1 MADTLTTYTGR
12 GPDGEFTIDLPG
24 WAREVTQVKI
34 DKKLGDLNKKMK
46 DLPSNLGKVF
56 EAALSNNAKAI
67 ENLQKQQKK
76 IDADNKKVNEGTKK
90 HQNQTQQTQDA
101 LVENSFNNAQAI
113 KELEQMFGKMNE
125 GGSDGGGGM
134 GSLFGLAT
142 KVGPFGKALQMIT
155 KIASGLFGAFQMLL
169 GAVMTVGGYLANNLV
184 KTFNLLNKGLT
195 DGTGMLIGAFTD
207 SAVNVAAEA
216 SKAGLSLS
224 DFADALARN
233 SEEIRV
239 LGTEGFRELR
249 NAVRD
254 ANGGMYDMG
263 FANEEITQL
272 LGREISIRQRLGMR
286 LDIAGNTLSD
296 DVTETARELR
306 AVSAASGVAAETL
319 YASAQLTDEA
329 NTLIAA
335 RGRQFGDEGI
345 SNLFRSVRQLSL
357 RISGLAP
364 TFGSAV
370 TTPLVNAMTTGA
382 IGLDSEFTDLIT
394 VFPGLVNAFEKGRAD
409 IQNSGELQADT
420 IEDMVNSLSET
431 SEQEFER
438 AKMLAL
444 MTRNQTAIQAVNFA
458 SEVRARNSLID
469 AINDQSLA
477 DRMRD
482 SATIATQADVFFDMM
497 KAPFENMISN
507 FMLSVL
513 GVSATGSDLNLSD
526 VISAFSNQVQRF
538 VNNIPILGEFL
549 DGNFFNTL
557 NENVQAYFSDT
568 STAAQRNQAQ
578 ANLNA
583 LVTDTISKIGD
594 KFNEQLA
601 EGKLG
606 ETIKNFFRNLLDNI
620 AISIYET
627 TGLMGASAAKAYLR
641 QDRVMEAMDIGG
653 IFTDNVAEDMYE
665 QQQAERRKVASKA
678 GVRLKDLK
686 AYAERGKIQGTMED
700 LPVEVLDELA
710 NRYMEPYNEIVE
722 LAKETGYIDKDA
734 TGLGVNQLINDAR
747 NGNAAAMELI
757 KRFYGTEFQDKITSF
772 EGLQMD
778 TIATGTQGGY
788 LDYHNMAAET
798 LVKRVMRSADYANR
812 PLVER
817 SMVDFFNDNEQFKSM
832 IADGIITADELKNI
846 VGIDSDG
853 DGVIDTSSAM
863 ITELIEQMKLSDENK
878 KEVEETLRL
887 EIHRLI
893 AKIDPDMMIVK

>member
-1 MADTLTTYTGR
+1 
-12 GPDGEFTIDLPG
+12 
-24 WAREVTQVKI
+24 
-34 DKKLGDLNKKMK
+34 
-46 DLPSNLGKVF
+46 
-56 EAALSNNAKAI
+56 
-67 ENLQKQQKK
+67 
-76 IDADNKKVNEGTKK
+76 
-90 HQNQTQQTQDA
+90 
-101 LVENSFNNAQAI
+101 
-113 KELEQMFGKMNE
+113 MFGKMNE

-142 KVGPFGKALQMIT
+142 KVGPFGKAFQMLT
-155 KIASGLFGAFQMLL
+155 KIAGGLFGAFRMLL
-169 GAVMTVGGYLANNLV
+169 TAVTTVGGYLANNLV

-195 DGTGMLIGAFTD
+195 DGTGMLVGSFTD
-207 SAVNVAAEA
+207 SAVNVALEA

-224 DFADALARN
+224 DFTDALARN

-420 IEDMVNSLSET
+420 IEQMVNDLADT

-458 SEVRARNSLID
+458 SEVRARKSLID
-469 AINDQSLA
+469 SINDQGVA

-482 SATIATQADVFFDMM
+482 AATISQQADVFFDMM

-513 GVSATGSDLNLSD
+513 GVTATGDNLNLGA
-526 VISAFSNQVQRF
+526 VVSAFNQQLQKF
-538 VNNIPILGEFL
+538 VNNIPLLGEVF
-549 DGNFFNTL
+549 DGNFFDIMNK
-557 NENVQAYFSDT
+557 NVTAYFDPD
-568 STAAQRNQAQ
+568 STAQDRKDAQ
-578 ANLNA
+578 AALNG
-583 LVTDTISKIGD
+583 LIS
-594 KFNEQLA
+594 
-601 EGKLG
+601 
-606 ETIKNFFRNLLDNI
+606 ETIQSLGDRLNQNLADGTLKETIVGFFRNLLDQI
-620 AISIYET
+620 AISIYES
-627 TGLMGASAAKAYLR
+627 TGFMGNSAAQAYLR
-641 QDRVMEAMDIGG
+641 QGNVGKATEIDGF
-653 IFTDNVAEDMYE
+653 FTTSLAE
-665 QQQAERRKVASKA
+665 
-678 GVRLKDLK
+678 GV
-686 AYAERGKIQGTMED
+686 EEIT
-700 LPVEVLDELA
+700 DELQDAVLGKA
-710 NRYMEPYNEIVE
+710 NVKRGDINRFISMGSKRGSLKNLDDAVVEEIARRYQEVGNEVGDLLE
-722 LAKETGYIDKDA
+722 KTGYDPGAVYGGQDGAEFLRRGLVKLEQDA
-734 TGLGVNQLINDAR
+734 EA
-747 NGNAAAMELI
+747 GNEEAIEFL
-757 KRFYGTEFQDKITSF
+757 KEFYSSEFQDKLKTSSGLTLERLVTSSSSGF
-772 EGLQMD
+772 ETSQ
-778 TIATGTQGGY
+778 TS
-788 LDYHNMAAET
+788 AAET
-798 LVKRVMRSADYANR
+798 LVNRVRRSADYKNR
-812 PLVER
+812 PLVEKT
-817 SMVDFFNDNEQFKSM
+817 MVDFFNNNEQFKSM
-832 IADGIITADELKNI
+832 IADGKISADELAAI
-846 VGIDSDG
+846 VGTDTDLDG
-853 DGVIDTSSAM
+853 KIDTSSAM

-878 KEVEETLRL
+878 AEVDTALRM
-887 EIHRLI
+887 EMRRLMG
-893 AKIDPDMMIVK
+893 KIDPDMSVTTS